1 MNVYLLWSLVFV
13 VIIYLFYLFFKKSNF
28 VPTNIPDVPDQPN
41 LKPDSPLIPVL
52 PSIPSENVHYE
63 DTRYIFPLSPPV
75 NPIVSKSILETKIEA
90 PNYAPVDDLINT
102 DYSLV
107 DNKSISNTGTNEL
120 LYSGGTTALLKI
132 PLQMNEPN
140 SFEQLRSQ
148 DVLITPYNRIK
159 YSNTIC

>member
-13 VIIYLFYLFFKKSNF
+13 VIVYLFYLFFKKSKF
-28 VPTNIPDVPDQPN
+28 VPTNIPDIPDQPN
-41 LKPDSPLIPVL
+41 LKRVSPLIPVL

-63 DTRYIFPLSPPV
+63 DTRYQFPYSPPV
-75 NPIVSKSILETKIEA
+75 NPIVAKTVLEKKIEA
-90 PNYAPVDDLINT
+90 TNYTPINDLINT
-102 DYSLV
+102 SYSV
-107 DNKSISNTGTNEL
+107 VGNTPVQDTNEL
-120 LYSGGTTALLKI
+120 IYSGGKTELLKI

-159 YSNTIC
+159 YSNGTC